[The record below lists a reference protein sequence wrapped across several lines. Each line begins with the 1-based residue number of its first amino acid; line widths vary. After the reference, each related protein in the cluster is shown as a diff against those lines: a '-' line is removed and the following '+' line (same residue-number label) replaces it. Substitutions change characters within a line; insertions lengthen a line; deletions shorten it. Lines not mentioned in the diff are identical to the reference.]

1 MVTSITS
8 FGRSGL
14 YDWLIQRVGAAV
26 MAAYIIFIT
35 VYLLSN
41 PELTFEQWHALF
53 GQLWVRVFSL
63 VTLLSFITHAW
74 IGLWAVLTDYLTV
87 RLLGNKA
94 TIMRILAQMF
104 LGGVAVTYFVWGIE
118 ILWGF
123 N

>member
-14 YDWLIQRVGAAV
+14 YDWLIQRVGAVV
-26 MAAYIIFIT
+26 MAAYTIFIS
-35 VYLLSN
+35 VYLLTN

-53 GQLWVRVFSL
+53 GQLWMRVFSL
-63 VTLLSFITHAW
+63 VTLLSFISHAW
-74 IGLWAVLTDYLTV
+74 IGLWSVLTDYLTE
-87 RLLGNKA
+87 RLMGAKA
-94 TIMRILAQMF
+94 TVLRIFAQMM
-104 LGGVAVTYFVWGIE
+104 LGGVAITYLVWGIE